1 MTNKNITELTMVIWG
16 AMGIAL
22 AALFISAAAAQ
33 AFTVFHMITAILLV
47 VAPFLATEMIWQWG
61 GVLNKQSQDL
71 DETFSEKAKR
81 ERIDQVLRN
90 LSNAELLALKK
101 RLSQD
106 DIDDDLLE
114 YYLQQG
120 ESDQQAR

>member
-22 AALFISAAAAQ
+22 AALFISATAQ
-33 AFTVFHMITAILLV
+33 GFSVFHMITAILLV
-47 VAPFLATEMIWQWG
+47 VAPFLATGMIWQWG
-61 GVLNKQSQDL
+61 GALNKQSQDL

-101 RLSQD
+101 RLAQD
-106 DIDDDLLE
+106 DIDDDLLD
-114 YYLQQG
+114 YYLQES
-120 ESDQQAR
+120 ESDQQTR

>member
-1 MTNKNITELTMVIWG
+1 MSSKNLSELTMVIWG

-22 AALFISAAAAQ
+22 AALFISAAAQ
-33 AFTVFHMITAILLV
+33 GFTVFHMITAILLV
-47 VAPFLATEMIWQWG
+47 LAPLAATGFIWQRG
-61 GVLNKQSQDL
+61 GALNKQSEDL

-101 RLSQD
+101 RLTQD

-114 YYLQQG
+114 YYLQES
-120 ESDQQAR
+120 ESDQQTR